1 MNLGAIFNGIAGTVF
16 FAGPAL
22 LASIWFPP
30 GQRTTATAI
39 TSFVGNVG
47 FAATFILGNLNQII
61 TQISTDFGP
70 EHILKF
76 ITTPCMSS
84 PLSLLEHQRQL
95 TADLGNELH

>member
-1 MNLGAIFNGIAGTVF
+1 MNLGAICNGIAGTVF

-30 GQRTTATAI
+30 RHRTTATAI
-39 TSFVGNVG
+39 ANLSGYAG

-61 TQISTDFGP
+61 TPISAYLGP

-76 ITTPCMSS
+76 STVSCMSS
-84 PLSLLEHQRQL
+84 P
-95 TADLGNELH
+95 